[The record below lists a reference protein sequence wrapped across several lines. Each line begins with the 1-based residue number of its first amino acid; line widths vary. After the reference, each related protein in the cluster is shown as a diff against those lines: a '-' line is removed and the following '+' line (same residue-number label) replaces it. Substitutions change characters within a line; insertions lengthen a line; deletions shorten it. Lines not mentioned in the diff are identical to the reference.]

1 MRSTFRI
8 LFFARWEK
16 KKENRKVPL
25 LARITLDGE
34 KVKFSLKTDIS
45 PDIWEPKAGKAVG
58 HSKEAIQL
66 NMYLDSIKG
75 RLISHYHRLVEANEV
90 VTAAMIKDAFL
101 GYDIRTNT
109 LLGIFEEFNDR
120 QEKLIGIHIA
130 QSTFNKYD
138 LTYRR
143 LQEFLKV
150 KKRKNDILLSQVDRN
165 FVMDFETYLKT
176 E

>member
-1 MRSTFRI
+1 
-8 LFFARWEK
+8 
-16 KKENRKVPL
+16 
-25 LARITLDGE
+25 
-34 KVKFSLKTDIS
+34 
-45 PDIWEPKAGKAVG
+45 
-58 HSKEAIQL
+58 
-66 NMYLDSIKG
+66 MYLDSIKG

-90 VTAAMIKDAFL
+90 VTAAMIKDALL

-120 QEKLIGIHIA
+120 QEKLIGIDIA

-150 KKRKNDILLSQVDRN
+150 KKRKNDILPSQVDRN

>member
-1 MRSTFRI
+1 MAKTKATQQIVSPEVINMIRDIDRS
-8 LFFARWEK
+8 LFDKRE
-16 KKENRKVPL
+16 EL
-25 LARITLDGE
+25 HLDL
-34 KVKFSLKTDIS
+34 F
-45 PDIWEPKAGKAVG
+45 
-58 HSKEAIQL
+58 H
-66 NMYLDSIKG
+66 M
-75 RLISHYHRLVEANEV
+75 ISHYHRLVEANEV

-120 QEKLIGIHIA
+120 QEKLIGIDIA